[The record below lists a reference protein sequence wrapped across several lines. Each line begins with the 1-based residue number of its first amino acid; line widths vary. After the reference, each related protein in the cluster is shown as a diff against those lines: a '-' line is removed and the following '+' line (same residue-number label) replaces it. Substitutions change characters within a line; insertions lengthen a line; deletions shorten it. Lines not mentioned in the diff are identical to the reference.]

1 VGKSPVIQKLR
12 EEITMVS
19 QSDLTVLIQGETGV
33 GKELVQHYSWPG
45 NVRELAHLLSR
56 AALKAVAKQG
66 NTSKT
71 VIIDTSHMDIGDMES
86 EPVDTVE
93 QKMTLPN
100 NIISLKDSVDQ
111 FQRELIEDSQ
121 RRHEGNLAS
130 AGRELGISR
139 SNFYRLLTRLE
150 LR

>member
-1 VGKSPVIQKLR
+1 
-12 EEITMVS
+12 MVS
-19 QSDLTVLIQGETGV
+19 QSDPTVLIQGETGV
-33 GKELVQHYSWPG
+33 GKELVQHCSWPG

-111 FQRELIEDSQ
+111 FQRELFEDSQ